1 MSEEQ
6 VEAYAITEPHVN
18 ISIHMPGMPHAE
30 LSALAT
36 GRQAALFI
44 AFHDLDKTSLNGQP
58 FNSFDNSESALKLQC
73 ITPEQARQI
82 VDFFRAWQAK
92 VNLVV
97 VNCAAGISRSS
108 ATAAALAVVAFQE
121 DDFIFCN
128 KKYHPN
134 MLVYRMILKEAFKL
148 ANDE

>member
-6 VEAYAITEPHVN
+6 AETYAITEPHVN

-44 AFHDLDKTSLNGQP
+44 AFHDYDKVCLNGHP
-58 FNSFDNSESALKLQC
+58 LTPYGDAGTIQC

-82 VDFFRAWQAK
+82 VDFFRAWQGK